1 MNSPRPRKNVEISV
15 LNCPNPEEQVFC
27 DVEGGGTFT
36 FFLNGREMARADL
49 REGPVTVPDI
59 ELETGNNHYLIAW
72 HPDKPGDTLHMLW
85 RNIMRTPEK
94 TLEFS

>member
-1 MNSPRPRKNVEISV
+1 MTI
-15 LNCPNPEEQVFC
+15 
-27 DVEGGGTFT
+27 
-36 FFLNGREMARADL
+36 
-49 REGPVTVPDI
+49 PDI